1 MRANCR
7 VVNGFGWGVGSAVI
21 NGALE
26 AIYGDPLKYSEAQ
39 LIVRPFP
46 QHGNNL
52 QELWEQYRQRMISLA
67 GIALFFFGNKRDG
80 DKLVNANGVRREF
93 EIALEHHLLPI
104 PVAATGFMAEELWK
118 EISAELHKYYGGC
131 QWVIP
136 MVQKLI
142 DPKTPPGE
150 MVKTITDIIKQLN
163 R

>member
-46 QHGNNL
+46 QHGDNL
-52 QELWEQYRQRMISLA
+52 KDLWEQYRQRMISLA
-67 GIALFFFGNKRDG
+67 GVALFFFGNKRDD
-80 DKLVNANGVRREF
+80 DKVVNANGVRREF

-104 PVAATGFMAEELWK
+104 PIAATGFMAEELWN
-118 EISAELHKYYGGC
+118 EISNDLDKYYGSHK
-131 QWVIP
+131 WVIP
-136 MVQKLI
+136 MLQKLA
-142 DPKTPPGE
+142 DTKTPPHE
-150 MVKTITDIIKQLN
+150 MEKTITEIIKKLN
-163 R
+163 N

>member
-1 MRANCR
+1 
-7 VVNGFGWGVGSAVI
+7 
-21 NGALE
+21 
-26 AIYGDPLKYSEAQ
+26 
-39 LIVRPFP
+39 
-46 QHGNNL
+46 
-52 QELWEQYRQRMISLA
+52 MISLA

-118 EISAELHKYYGGC
+118 EISAELDKYYGGYP
-131 QWVIP
+131 WVIP